1 MTRLLARSVVLGS
14 AVAVAMTVTGPVA
27 LADDLSDVLERA
39 RSSTYTATRLTVSV
53 WGDQTSV
60 VRERVEHADGS
71 EMIRVDET
79 WSMVGKGR
87 TIVMSDSPRGFAFM
101 TTEEPIVTDRYTLGE
116 ATTCTHLKRSCTFVA
131 IEEGDRTRAHMLI
144 DSRTGAPLITY
155 VYDADG
161 RTFRTVSLSEFR
173 PHRTYEWPEDGTD
186 VPLEVVM
193 SDETASLPDDLHG
206 YLLVDVFGGPAASDQ
221 GFYSDGLF
229 SFSLFAMP
237 GGTTVAGFESA
248 DVMVTDRGAYD
259 RITTARDVRL
269 HWEAGGR
276 HFVLVGDLPPDHLM
290 EVISELPAPDT
301 GNVLARI
308 WRAIF
313 G

>member
-1 MTRLLARSVVLGS
+1 MTTLLRRSVVVGS
-14 AVAVAMTVTGPVA
+14 TLAVALTIATPPV
-27 LADDLSDVLERA
+27 LADDVADVLERA

-79 WSMVGKGR
+79 WSMVGNGR
-87 TIVMSDSPRGFAFM
+87 TVLMGDSPTGFAFM
-101 TTEEPIVTDRYTLGE
+101 MTKEPLVTDRYRVGE
-116 ATTCTHLKRSCTFVA
+116 VSECTHLKRACSFIA

-144 DSRTGAPLITY
+144 DRRTGAPLITY
-155 VYDADG
+155 VYDGDG

-173 PHRTYEWPEDGTD
+173 PHRTYEWPAGRTE

-193 SDETASLPDDLHG
+193 SDESASLPDDLHG
-206 YLLVDVFGGPAASDQ
+206 YLLVDAFGGPAGSDQ

-237 GGTTVAGFESA
+237 GDTTVAGFESA
-248 DVMVTDRGAYD
+248 DLLVTERGTYD
-259 RITTARDVRL
+259 MITTARDVRI
-269 HWEAGGR
+269 HWRGGGQ
-276 HFVLVGDLPPDHLM
+276 HLVLVGDLPPDHLD
-290 EVISELPAPDT
+290 EVIAELPAPDR

-308 WRAIF
+308 WRALF